1 LTLRRVR
8 FLLSSC
14 LVAFG
19 ALSASCQAADR
30 SFNAHEY
37 LLDNGLQLV
46 VIENHRAPI
55 VTHMV
60 WYRVGAIDEY
70 SGKSGLAHFLEHLM
84 FKGTKAVPAG
94 EFSKTVARHG
104 GQGNAFTSSDYTAYY
119 QNVAATNL
127 ALVME
132 MEADRMTGLVID
144 EGEVAAERDV
154 VIEERRMRVENSPSA
169 LFREKLRAA
178 QYQAHPYRVP
188 IIGWPQ
194 DLATLTREDALGFY
208 GAYYGPNNA
217 IVVVVGDVK
226 PDDVKALAD
235 KTYGALPAR
244 DIADRIHAV
253 EPVHTE
259 AGQLVLHD
267 PRVRQSSWG
276 LSFRAPSY
284 GVGNAR
290 HIPALEVL
298 AEILGGG
305 PVSRLYQQ
313 LVMED
318 GVAVDIGAYYSP
330 GRLGPTTLSIH
341 AVPKGI
347 DVAALAPAVQ
357 AVLEDIKENG
367 VTPEELTRA
376 KRSLTAS
383 VIYAQDSGEGLANIF
398 GATLVNGRTVDDLEA
413 WPENINNVTY
423 DDVIAAAHHVFV
435 AEQSMTG
442 ILLAE
447 VAPEETAPEPSAV
460 AEAPTATET
469 PTVTE
474 TPTATEAGE

>member
-1 LTLRRVR
+1 LTLRRAR

-14 LVAFG
+14 LVVFG
-19 ALSASCQAADR
+19 ALASGTQAAER

-84 FKGTKAVPAG
+84 FKGTESVPAG

-119 QNVAATNL
+119 QNVAASNL
-127 ALVME
+127 AMVME
-132 MEADRMTGLVID
+132 MEADRMTGLVIA

-188 IIGWPQ
+188 IIGWPE

-208 GAYYGPNNA
+208 DAYYGPNNA

-226 PDDVKALAD
+226 PDDVKALTD
-235 KTYGALPAR
+235 QYYGALPSR
-244 DIADRIHAV
+244 EIAERIHAV
-253 EPVHTE
+253 EPQQTGANE
-259 AGQLVLHD
+259 LILHD
-267 PRVRQSSWG
+267 PRVQQPSWG

-284 GVGNAR
+284 GDGNSQ

-313 LVMED
+313 LVMAD

-341 AVPKGI
+341 AVPQGN
-347 DVAALAPAVQ
+347 DVAALAPAVN
-357 AVLEDIKENG
+357 AVLKDIVENG
-367 VTPEELTRA
+367 ITPEELQRA

-398 GATLVNGRTVDDLEA
+398 GSTLVNGRTVDDLEA
-413 WPENINNVTY
+413 WPQNINDVTY
-423 DDVIAAAHHVFV
+423 DDIVAAAQHVFIP
-435 AEQSMTG
+435 EQSMTG
-442 ILLAE
+442 ILLPETAPIE
-447 VAPEETAPEPSAV
+447 PATEIAPEEE
-460 AEAPTATET
+460 E
-469 PTVTE
+469 
-474 TPTATEAGE
+474 